1 MVDAASRQRDV
12 VTLSHHKLSVEEAVA
27 AVTAPCCG
35 AVSLFIGVNRDSF
48 EARRVVRLEYEAYES
63 MAITEMRKVC
73 AAMRHQWPAVEYIAV
88 AHRLGFCGAVEE
100 ASVVIAVSSPNRRDS
115 LDAVS
120 YCIDSLKATV
130 LCLDVQEVYDT
141 DEYSWR
147 ENKECTWAEK
157 QEKHECGTN
166 VRDSEDAVDTSS

>member
-35 AVSLFIGVNRDSF
+35 AVSLFIGVTRDSF

-88 AHRLGFCGAVEE
+88 AHRLGVVPVEE
-100 ASVVIAVSSPNRRDS
+100 ASVVIAVSSPHRRDS

-130 LCLDVQEVYDT
+130 PIWKKEVYDT